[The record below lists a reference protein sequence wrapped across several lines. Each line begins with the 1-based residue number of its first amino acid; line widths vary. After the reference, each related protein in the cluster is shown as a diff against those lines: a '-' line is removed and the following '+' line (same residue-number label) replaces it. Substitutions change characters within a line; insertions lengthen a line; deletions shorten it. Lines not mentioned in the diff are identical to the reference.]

1 LSTYRAAIIGVGKK
15 KRPDGQ
21 VAFGI
26 TYHHAAGYAVLD
38 NCEIVACA
46 DLVQEN
52 ADAFVE
58 KYPGTNAYLDFHKML
73 AAENPDLVSVGT
85 WPHSHASIV
94 IAVAEAGVKAI
105 HCEKPMATTWFDAK
119 RMVDACK
126 QNGVQLT
133 FNHQRRFGDPFLKAK
148 KLLDDGAIGGL
159 VRLEASCS
167 NLYDWGTHWFDML
180 FMYNDERPVK
190 WVLGQIDPSGGHSV
204 FRVELEGQGMSHF
217 LWENGVRG
225 LVLTGHESNLGCANR
240 LIGTEGTIEVGVNG
254 GPNLRVRGKGD
265 ADWRVIETTQGLHGG
280 EHFVAAIAD
289 AVACLDSGD
298 EPVLSARKAL
308 QATEVI
314 FATYE
319 SARRGARVDLPL
331 EVEVDPFTHMREH
344 PVA

>member
-1 LSTYRAAIIGVGKK
+1 MSTYRAAIIGVGKK
-15 KRPDGQ
+15 TRPDGQ

-26 TYHHAAGYAVLD
+26 TYHHAEGYAALD

-46 DLVQEN
+46 DLVPGN
-52 ADAFVE
+52 AAAFAE
-58 KYPGTNAYLDFHKML
+58 KYPTAKPYADHNEML
-73 AAENPDLVSVGT
+73 AAEKPDIVSIGT
-85 WPHSHASIV
+85 WPHSHASIA

-119 RMVDACK
+119 RMVDACQ

-133 FNHQRRFGDPFLKAK
+133 FNHQRRFGEPFLKAK
-148 KLLDDGAIGGL
+148 ELLDDGAIGEL

-190 WVLGQIDPSGGHSV
+190 WVLGQFDARDGRSV
-204 FRVELEGQGMSHF
+204 FGVELEGQGLSHF

-225 LVLTGHESNLGCANR
+225 LVLTGHESDIGCSNR
-240 LIGTEGTIEVGVNG
+240 LIGTDGVIEVGVTN

-265 ADWRVIETTQGLHGG
+265 GDWRVVETTQGLHGQ
-280 EHFVAAIAD
+280 EHFVNALANI
-289 AVACLDSGD
+289 VACLDSGE

-331 EVEVDPFTHMREH
+331 EVEVDPFTHMRE